1 MAGVLT
7 ENLVLQKTKVD
18 SLNRVRKLNVCAA
31 QLSDI
36 GVLRRA
42 CNLEVLSLSVN
53 ELSELGVLENCPRLS
68 ELYLRKNRVEDLNQV
83 LHLGAVP
90 NLTVLTLTEN
100 PICQDPNYRRFV
112 IAAVGSLQRLDD
124 VEIAPHERE
133 EAYRVFPNLHAIAP
147 PPSMYCDPA
156 KGKIRPSSAH
166 AMAALQSSRPPTR
179 SSSPSRHQPS
189 SCAGDYHNEH
199 YSNHHQNGVN
209 GLHHGPAN
217 NNTMRRNKHL
227 GESRHHVPQDK
238 RLGHANG
245 AVRTLPMSS
254 IQIGPTE
261 TGVVQAVKV
270 LLSELSAD
278 GLEEVRRFMDALQ

>member
-1 MAGVLT
+1 GHMAGVLT

-18 SLNRVRKLNVCAA
+18 SIQRVRKLNVCAA

-42 CNLEVLSLSVN
+42 CNLEVLSLSLN

-83 LHLGAVP
+83 LHLSDAP

-124 VEIAPHERE
+124 IDILPQERE

-147 PPSMYCDPA
+147 PPSLYCDPA
-156 KGKIRPSSAH
+156 KGKIR
-166 AMAALQSSRPPTR
+166 
-179 SSSPSRHQPS
+179 
-189 SCAGDYHNEH
+189 
-199 YSNHHQNGVN
+199 
-209 GLHHGPAN
+209 
-217 NNTMRRNKHL
+217 
-227 GESRHHVPQDK
+227 
-238 RLGHANG
+238 
-245 AVRTLPMSS
+245 
-254 IQIGPTE
+254 
-261 TGVVQAVKV
+261 
-270 LLSELSAD
+270 
-278 GLEEVRRFMDALQ
+278 